1 MLKKAIH
8 YSVVAKVNP
17 KDPEGDPLYYA
28 QVQSRGSVSLS
39 TIARRIQQTCTVTR
53 ADIMGTLAALEQA
66 ICEGLAN
73 GEIIRLGELGSL
85 QMLIRS
91 KGADTEKDYTTDLIH
106 RVYPLFRPG
115 EGLQDMLD
123 TLTYAQVEPK
133 TTKDKKQ
140 A

>member
-17 KDPEGDPLYYA
+17 KDSEGDPLYYA

-106 RVYPLFRPG
+106 RVYPLLRPG
-115 EGLQDMLD
+115 EGLQDMLA
-123 TLTYAQVEPK
+123 TPTYAHVEPH